1 MDRRSK
7 LKDGEKGESGTM
19 FQPRSPSGWPPAH
32 CRVASAADV
41 VNALRLRDFIH
52 DVAAAVAAANTID
65 QLPYPKK
72 LILLD
77 KDSAHIRCTS
87 HSSY

>member
-52 DVAAAVAAANTID
+52 DVAAAAANTID

-77 KDSAHIRCTS
+77 KDSVHIRCTS